1 MLKLLEIPSG
11 RVYFDK
17 IFRGGLAVSL
27 ALRNVP
33 PDHPAFHSTL
43 ANLPP
48 PTKIHPYRSVIAQ
61 ISPLGVSPFPL
72 ARDVSITA
80 AKTRKVGNNA
90 FLMGESKFFLMNHLN
105 FLLLNPLKLSVC
117 RKERLDISIQGF
129 DFAEFVFFHFY
140 SLLCISHFYTR
151 IYTTRWLVTSLTSK
165 II

>member
-1 MLKLLEIPSG
+1 MNIIAKCLVEVENGFKLFNIKRF
-11 RVYFDK
+11 RVTR
-17 IFRGGLAVSL
+17 IICVIN
-27 ALRNVP
+27 LRLFIR
-33 PDHPAFHSTL
+33 H
-43 ANLPP
+43 
-48 PTKIHPYRSVIAQ
+48 KIHPYRSVIAQ

-105 FLLLNPLKLSVC
+105 FSLLNPLKLSVC